1 MSESNLEKYLN
12 SVAAKQHQGAEAFFQ
27 GDITDIGNSTDIHVF
42 FDEIKKDFFV
52 LELATLKVLAKCVSS
67 KTKAISTHQLT
78 SVTPKALTRKHI
90 DN

>member
-1 MSESNLEKYLN
+1 M
-12 SVAAKQHQGAEAFFQ
+12 
-27 GDITDIGNSTDIHVF
+27 F